1 MKFSHEVK
9 HNGVYYP
16 VGADVPIEETN
27 GGVKAPVD
35 VSGKVDDDKEVIDV
49 AIETAKN
56 ITDDVQAKSDIVWA
70 DFDKKTRKYSEEDL
84 NLPYMKLKALA
95 KKNGFKVE
103 NTMKANE
110 LKDMLRSL

>member
-16 VGADVPIEETN
+16 AGADVPIETN
-27 GGVKAPVD
+27 GGVKAPVV
-35 VSGKVDDDKEVIDV
+35 VSGKVDEVNDDIPEIKDDIQEKSVRADYD
-49 AIETAKN
+49 KN
-56 ITDDVQAKSDIVWA
+56 
-70 DFDKKTRKYSEEDL
+70 TRKYSEEDL

-95 KKNGFKVE
+95 KSNGFKVE